1 MTAEEYV
8 LSVVRK
14 YQQHAGV
21 NSPAHKTANL
31 LFSSIKSWA
40 GDFLNEVHFSG
51 SYAKGTGVKGSADLD
66 LFISLKSDTP
76 YTLQYIF
83 DSLFD
88 NYKNEIP
95 SRRQNVSIGI
105 KYNGL
110 DIDLV
115 PGKKQKGNTNY
126 HSLYKSKTDTWTQTN
141 VKNHI
146 KIVSESGRCDEI
158 RVMKIWRHINNL
170 DFPSIFLELSVLEAL
185 KHSNKNQ
192 CATNVWKVFH
202 YLKNDFLDK
211 RIVDPSNTNNIISDD
226 LNKQEKRKI
235 VQLAEQ
241 ALAKKY
247 WSEIIW

>member
-1 MTAEEYV
+1 MTADDYV
-8 LSVVRK
+8 LSIVRK
-14 YQQHAGV
+14 YQQQTGV
-21 NSPAHKTANL
+21 SSPAHQTANL
-31 LFSSIKSWA
+31 IYNSIKSWA

-76 YTLQYIF
+76 YTLQHIF
-83 DSLFD
+83 DSLHD
-88 NYKNEIP
+88 NYKNKIP
-95 SRRQNVSIGI
+95 ARKQNVSIGI

-126 HSLYKSKTDTWTQTN
+126 HNLYKNKTGTWTQTN

-146 KIVSESGRCDEI
+146 NIVSESGRCDEI
-158 RVMKIWRHINNL
+158 RAIKIWRQLNNI
-170 DFPSIFLELSVLEAL
+170 DFPSIYLELSVLEAL
-185 KHSNKNQ
+185 KHLNKNQ
-192 CATNVWKVFH
+192 CSSNVWKVFQ
-202 YLKNDFLDK
+202 YLRDDFLEK

-226 LNKQEKRKI
+226 LNKSEKSKI
-235 VQLAEQ
+235 VKLAEQ
-241 ALAKKY
+241 ALSKKY